1 MEPSALQYVILRL
14 LELHEAEGGATDVHA
29 VDIAAVTHAALR
41 EVHRQLEILHQR
53 QLVELMRSG
62 SSYAVRLTYH
72 RPRLRLLAGRL
83 WCFHPIR
90 RPTETAVTQFPRA
103 FTRFFRSSGLATHH
117 AAVERPGDLA

>member
-14 LELHEAEGGATDVHA
+14 LELHEAEGGATDVHD

-41 EVHRQLEILHQR
+41 EVHRQLEILQQR
-53 QLVELMRSG
+53 HLVELMTSG

-83 WCFHPIR
+83 WCFHAIR
-90 RPTETAVTQFPRA
+90 RPTETAVTHFDERA
-103 FTRFFRSSGLATHH
+103 VSRRD
-117 AAVERPGDLA
+117 VRDEMPQRP